1 MLLNTRAATDTDER
15 RTAKR
20 ARSASARKQ
29 PRSGRDRPWAAK
41 QQAARLIWPGDFMY
55 NFKYYSLLALYYAA
69 TLVRG
74 LLLIVLA
81 PLNFVFETLCS
92 MVSDWEPY
100 KPLHK
105 SQEVDYDDPDNY
117 GI

>member
-1 MLLNTRAATDTDER
+1 
-15 RTAKR
+15 
-20 ARSASARKQ
+20 
-29 PRSGRDRPWAAK
+29 
-41 QQAARLIWPGDFMY
+41 MY
-55 NFKYYSLLALYYAA
+55 NLKHYSLLSLYYASIV
-69 TLVRG
+69 VRG
-74 LLLIVLA
+74 VLVVVLA
-81 PLNFVFETLCS
+81 PLSFTVETLYS